1 MDELKLILSTRF
13 MKGLVAKM
21 IAKAIKKKTG
31 YDITI
36 QLNEI
41 VVGNV
46 DGKVCVHANVDAEI
60 ETEDFVQ
67 IVKSNNL
74 I

>member
-1 MDELKLILSTRF
+1 MDELKLILSTKF

-31 YDITI
+31 YDIKV

-41 VVGNV
+41 VVGTV
-46 DGKVCVHANVDAEI
+46 DGKICVHANVDAEI
-60 ETEDFVQ
+60 NSEDFVQ

>member
-41 VVGNV
+41 VVGTV